1 MQQKYTFGKTKLLT
15 IFHYSQCCVGHDASL
30 QVRHDVT
37 EPNLG
42 PLACTQER
50 QSTDTSCVVK
60 ESTVFTAGHQVRRTG
75 SSSSKDPN
83 FPMVFWEGVLKAVWA
98 RRLQGVWSAHAQ
110 FSARLALRWSFKHHR
125 HSGFNK
131 SRVYVLVI
139 NIFHLRERGSISYK
153 SNLEMWSLSTSFR
166 ELWVHWLCS
175 VAEWQPK
182 LLPISQPNSYAL
194 FLCLHISLS
203 IILESA
209 FWDPSLGRLKQKL
222 STSKNR
228 DTGLAYGSSSL
239 FPLILF
245 SLEGNTFRKEKRIK
259 FRMQRL
265 IINSAE
271 ELNFK
276 GTWFQW

>member
-42 PLACTQER
+42 PLACTQES

-110 FSARLALRWSFKHHR
+110 FSARLAFGEVS
-125 HSGFNK
+125 SI
-131 SRVYVLVI
+131 I
-139 NIFHLRERGSISYK
+139 NILV
-153 SNLEMWSLSTSFR
+153 STSLGSMF
-166 ELWVHWLCS
+166 LWS
-175 VAEWQPK
+175 IFF
-182 LLPISQPNSYAL
+182 IS
-194 FLCLHISLS
+194 
-203 IILESA
+203 
-209 FWDPSLGRLKQKL
+209 GRG
-222 STSKNR
+222 
-228 DTGLAYGSSSL
+228 DL
-239 FPLILF
+239 FP
-245 SLEGNTFRKEKRIK
+245 IK
-259 FRMQRL
+259 
-265 IINSAE
+265 AA
-271 ELNFK
+271 
-276 GTWFQW
+276 